1 MVVFLLQGY
10 LTSGRAVRA
19 PAACCEHRRGSTPA
33 HAPRSM
39 HARLACTISMPLI
52 VQCSQPVRACHLARM
67 QALIRTLWLSGGYAA
82 FETFV
87 AAVYI
92 FGAHVPLFLYGCAAQ
107 TWPPN

>member
-10 LTSGRAVRA
+10 LTSGRAVR
-19 PAACCEHRRGSTPA
+19 PASFCECTACCAGGT
-33 HAPRSM
+33 APRLPVLSVCGRLGL
-39 HARLACTISMPLI
+39 HASPSCG
-52 VQCSQPVRACHLARM
+52 CSDHSSGGVTHCCM

-92 FGAHVPLFLYGCAAQ
+92 FGAHVPLFLYGSAA
-107 TWPPN
+107 PRYP